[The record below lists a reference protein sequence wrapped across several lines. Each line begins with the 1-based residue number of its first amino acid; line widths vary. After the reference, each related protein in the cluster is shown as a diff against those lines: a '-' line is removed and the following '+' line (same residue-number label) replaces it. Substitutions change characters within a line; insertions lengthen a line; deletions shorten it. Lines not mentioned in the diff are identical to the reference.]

1 MVLNS
6 YPSECQ
12 EKVLELFD
20 ERPKVFQGLE
30 SVNLQSKYIKE
41 HFNYVPFQQLPL
53 GTTLSKKKKGSK
65 QILCEKEENFIYI
78 PMIESLK
85 QLLSNKR
92 IRSMLLK
99 SPNFSGPG
107 TYYDICDGSLFKSDI
122 FFKTN
127 PKALMIILYH
137 DEVEICNPLGS
148 KSGKHKLDMYYY
160 VIGNLSPKF
169 RSKHCAVRLLAIVN
183 ANIVKKYGVNEI
195 LKPIVKV
202 SHEL

>member
-1 MVLNS
+1 
-6 YPSECQ
+6 
-12 EKVLELFD
+12 
-20 ERPKVFQGLE
+20 
-30 SVNLQSKYIKE
+30 
-41 HFNYVPFQQLPL
+41 
-53 GTTLSKKKKGSK
+53 
-65 QILCEKEENFIYI
+65 
-78 PMIESLK
+78 
-85 QLLSNKR
+85 
-92 IRSMLLK
+92 
-99 SPNFSGPG
+99 
-107 TYYDICDGSLFKSDI
+107 
-122 FFKTN
+122 
-127 PKALMIILYH
+127 MIILYH